1 MLKAVLSWVV
11 SAIIIMLTAYFVPGI
26 SVAGFWTALLVV
38 AVITLI
44 NIFIRPFIMYISLP
58 INIITLGLFTLVI
71 NALLFMLT
79 AKIVSGFSVDD
90 FWPALAGS
98 VMAQN
103 SKARMK
109 NCRIIVRVFNF
120 AKVSIIVQI
129 SSRMI
134 LANQLF
140 FNMCITFQKFAVI
153 LPSKHHHFVTISLYD
168 SFGFRLE
175 KPFRH
180 TLRRLRHRPPEALR
194 WCRRH
199 RPA

>member
-1 MLKAVLSWVV
+1 MFEMVRVGAC
-11 SAIIIMLTAYFVPGI
+11 AR
-26 SVAGFWTALLVV
+26 ALL
-38 AVITLI
+38 LD
-44 NIFIRPFIMYISLP
+44 SSP
-58 INIITLGLFTLVI
+58 IL
-71 NALLFMLT
+71 
-79 AKIVSGFSVDD
+79 KI
-90 FWPALAGS
+90 WALAGA

-175 KPFRH
+175 KSF
-180 TLRRLRHRPPEALR
+180 
-194 WCRRH
+194 
-199 RPA
+199 